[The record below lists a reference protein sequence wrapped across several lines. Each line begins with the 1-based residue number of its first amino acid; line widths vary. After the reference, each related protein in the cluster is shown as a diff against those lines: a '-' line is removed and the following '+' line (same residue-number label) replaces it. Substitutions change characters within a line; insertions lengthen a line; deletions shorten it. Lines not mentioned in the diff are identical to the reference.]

1 MSYNVVEVNMGKI
14 VLIIGALVV
23 VMYLIGAGINFI
35 KGDDKRVLED
45 MVMAVI
51 VSVIVWVSNIILKD
65 V

>member
-1 MSYNVVEVNMGKI
+1 MGKI